1 MRIPVTGI
9 CFCCGFLLLIS
20 CQEKQKTVDTSTSFT
35 KTDSVTERYLELKD
49 GMLESWN
56 RMVSNDNQR
65 IKAMQN
71 LIHELKVSTP
81 ALREDLAL
89 YDEKLKQL
97 KEMRYSQQS
106 IANGNIVEEF
116 DFASNTLVVELISLA
131 ESQPE
136 FDYNTTLQKII
147 QKIRTADQRVVR
159 YREQYDSVAGRHN
172 QFIDEHRNLLQ
183 EIDSDSF
190 IKKLPL
196 FYTTAAE

>member
-1 MRIPVTGI
+1 MRIPVPGI
-9 CFCCGFLLLIS
+9 CFCCGLLLLLS
-20 CQEKQKTVDTSTSFT
+20 CQKKQKAVETSTSFT
-35 KTDSVTERYLELKD
+35 KTDSVTERYLDLKD
-49 GMLESWN
+49 EMLESWN

-71 LIHELKVSTP
+71 LVHELKVSTP

-89 YDEKLKQL
+89 YDEKLQQL

-106 IANGNIVEEF
+106 IANGNIVEEY
-116 DFASNTLVVELISLA
+116 DFASNTLVIELVSLA

-147 QKIRTADQRVVR
+147 QKIRTADQRVVS
-159 YREQYDSVAGRHN
+159 YREQYDSIAGRHN
-172 QFIDEHRNLLQ
+172 RFIDEHRSWLR

-196 FYTTAAE
+196 FYTTSAE